1 MDPNVFTPL
10 PAQANASNEGN
21 CLTFWEGITLV
32 GIVLF
37 GVGTI
42 VRGLSD
48 PLSALHFYAAVFR
61 SIGMVMLLTW
71 CIATVIR
78 KFREVR
84 KYANARLLKNK

>member
-1 MDPNVFTPL
+1 MDPNVFTPF
-10 PAQANASNEGN
+10 PPQANASNEGN
-21 CLTFWEGITLV
+21 LSFWEGITLV

-61 SIGMVMLLTW
+61 SIGMVMVLTW
-71 CIATVIR
+71 CLATM
-78 KFREVR
+78 FRRFRGVR
-84 KYANARLLKNK
+84 KSFVHGQSRT